1 VEPKSLSEL
10 LSKISH
16 RILAISPSVVL
27 VLLRA
32 PCPGETPDVPH
43 EGLVLGPRGVVE
55 IPATVA
61 EVVEAAKIPA
71 EVWALLH
78 ATHGAKGILKVGI
91 YLDLLAESGSLDL
104 DESRSHSLHVAS
116 AVVESYPARADGI
129 LKLVSVQPRVH
140 HATEQVVKD
149 QSKALGSH
157 HAVQGSHEDCL
168 LWV

>member
-1 VEPKSLSEL
+1 VETKSLPEL
-10 LSKISH
+10 LSKISNW
-16 RILAISPSVVL
+16 ILAISPSVVL
-27 VLLRA
+27 VLLGA
-32 PCPGETPDVPH
+32 PCPGETSDVPH

-78 ATHGAKGILKVGI
+78 ATHGAKGVLKVGI

-104 DESRSHSLHVAS
+104 DESRSHSLHIAS
-116 AVVESYPARADGI
+116 AVVEGNPTRANGI
-129 LKLVSVQPRVH
+129 LELVSVQPRVNH
-140 HATEQVVKD
+140 STEQVVED
-149 QSKALGSH
+149 QSQALGSH